1 MLQRKLI
8 AAFCFLLIQ
17 PALAGEQ
24 RPADGFE
31 VLDRMSRAMQSQAY
45 TGTFIYRHKDKVET
59 LKILHRN
66 RDGRVDERL
75 ITLSGKPRE
84 IIRSDSVVTCI
95 WPDSKLL
102 RVDRGRQGSNFPG
115 LVFQDLN
122 RVVQNYDVRMGEQ
135 TERIAGRDCLIVD
148 VQPRDRLRYGYRLW
162 IDRDNYLLVRSDLLN
177 ETQQPLEQVIFTELT
192 THENLPD
199 SAFEPELLT
208 EGFRRH
214 EADEGSQSVDVA
226 AAEKNLWSVSQLP
239 PGFVLQ
245 LHKQRVRENGKLR
258 IEHMVFSDGLAS
270 VSVFI
275 EPVSSNDKPSKAG
288 RKRGALNV
296 HNKLIAGR
304 KATIVGEVPRQTVEL
319 IAESLEYE
327 GEPGSAD

>member
-1 MLQRKLI
+1 MLRRRLI
-8 AAFCFLLIQ
+8 AAICLVLMQ
-17 PALAGEQ
+17 PAMAGEQ
-24 RPADGFE
+24 PAGGFD
-31 VLDRMSRAMQSQAY
+31 VLDRMSRAMQSRAY

-102 RVDRGRQGSNFPG
+102 RIDRGRPGSNFPG

-122 RVVQNYDVRMGEQ
+122 RVIQNYDVRVERQ

-148 VQPRDRLRYGYRLW
+148 VQPRDRFRYGYRLW

-177 ETQQPLEQVIFTELT
+177 EAQQPLEQVIFTELT
-192 THENLPD
+192 THESLPD

-208 EGFRRH
+208 DGFRRH
-214 EADEGSQSVDVA
+214 EIDENRQPVDIA
-226 AAEKNLWSVSQLP
+226 AAEKNQWRVGGLP
-239 PGFVLQ
+239 SGFVLQ
-245 LHKQRVRENGKLR
+245 LHKQRVRENGNVR
-258 IEHMVFSDGLAS
+258 VEHMVFSDGLAS

-275 EPVSSNDKPSKAG
+275 EPATDDKPSKPD

-304 KATIVGEVPRQTVEL
+304 KATIVGEVPKQTVEL
-319 IAESLEYE
+319 IAESLQYE
-327 GEPGSAD
+327 GGGDSPD

>member
-1 MLQRKLI
+1 MLQRQFI
-8 AAFCFLLIQ
+8 AAFCFLLMQ
-17 PALAGEQ
+17 SAVAGEQ

-45 TGTFIYRHKDKVET
+45 SGTFIYRHKDKVET

-102 RVDRGRQGSNFPG
+102 RIDRGRHGSNFPG

-122 RVVQNYDVRMGEQ
+122 RVIQNYDVRMGEQ

-148 VQPRDRLRYGYRLW
+148 VQPKDRLRYGYRLW

-214 EADEGSQSVDVA
+214 EAEDSGQSVDVA
-226 AAEKNLWSVSQLP
+226 AAEKNQWSIGQLP
-239 PGFVLQ
+239 PGFILQ
-245 LHKQRVRENGKLR
+245 LHKQRVRENGKVSV
-258 IEHMVFSDGLAS
+258 EHMVFSDGLAS

-275 EPVSSNDKPSKAG
+275 EPVTDNDKPSKAG

-296 HNKLIAGR
+296 HNKFIAGR

-327 GEPGSAD
+327 GEQESTD

>member
-1 MLQRKLI
+1 MSQRRLI
-8 AAFCFLLIQ
+8 AAFCFLLMQ
-17 PALAGEQ
+17 PALAADEPQ
-24 RPADGFE
+24 QDGFE
-31 VLDRMSRAMQSQAY
+31 ILDRMSRAMQAQTY

-66 RDGRVDERL
+66 RNGRIDERL

-102 RVDRGRQGSNFPG
+102 KVDRGRSGSNFPG

-122 RVVQNYDVRMGEQ
+122 RVAQNYEIRVSDQ

-148 VQPRDRLRYGYRLW
+148 VRPRDSLRYGYRLW
-162 IDRDNYLLVRSDLLN
+162 IDRDKYLMVRSDLLN
-177 ETQQPLEQVIFTELT
+177 EAQQPLEQVIFTELA
-192 THENLPD
+192 THERLPD

-208 EGFRRH
+208 EGFNRR
-214 EADEGSQSVDVA
+214 ETDESKPSDDVA
-226 AAEKNLWSVSQLP
+226 ATAEKQQWRISRLP

-245 LHKQRVRENGKLR
+245 LHKQRMREKGNVR

-275 EPVSSNDKPSKAG
+275 EPAANDKPSKAD

-296 HNKLIAGR
+296 HNKLIAGS
-304 KATIVGEVPRQTVEL
+304 KATIVGEVPKQTVEL
-319 IAESLEYE
+319 IAESLQYE
-327 GEPGSAD
+327 GEQ